1 MENVTEA
8 RINFMFIFFY
18 IGIPEYFKFHEYPFK
33 SMSDKQRRQFER
45 RVKWFTTLEVLSK
58 TKNKTTKHYFGKIKQ
73 IWKCQFQSNIR
84 RYEWSGNNYFL

>member
-33 SMSDKQRRQFER
+33 STSEKQRRQFER
-45 RVKWFTTLEVLSK
+45 RVK
-58 TKNKTTKHYFGKIKQ
+58 
-73 IWKCQFQSNIR
+73 
-84 RYEWSGNNYFL
+84 